1 MHGFLSRTAGLVLVF
16 FLLVVAPLLDT
27 YGVQE
32 MENRMETLND
42 VSEFL
47 DKVTDKGE
55 ITEDDLNAFYL
66 AVESHGMTLD
76 VRVERLVKTAT
87 LLDDGTVSTAYIMAD
102 DRRSLNVG
110 DIVKVELREMSTTP
124 YKKLLNM
131 FLRLETRT
139 YGLDMAKMVR

>member
-1 MHGFLSRTAGLVLVF
+1 MHGFLSRVTGIILL
-16 FLLVVAPLLDT
+16 FLMLVVAPLLNI
-27 YGVQE
+27 YGTQE

-55 ITEDDLNAFYL
+55 ITEDDLNEFYL

-87 LLDDGTVSTAYIMAD
+87 LLDNGTVSTAYIVAD
-102 DRRSLNVG
+102 DSRNLNVG
-110 DIVKVELREMSTTP
+110 DIVKVELRELSTTP
-124 YKKLLNM
+124 YRKLLHT
-131 FLRLETRT
+131 FLRIENRA
-139 YGLDMAKMVR
+139 YELDMAKMVK

>member
-16 FLLVVAPLLDT
+16 LLLVVAPLLDT

-66 AVESHGMTLD
+66 AVESHGMMLD

-102 DRRSLNVG
+102 DRHSLNVG